1 MPGIDPI
8 VALVVAVAE
17 NGVIGRAGRL
27 PWRIPS
33 EMQHFRDITLDKPV
47 IMGRKTFASLKK
59 PLAKRDNIVLTH
71 NREYAPQG
79 AIAVESVEQAL
90 KVAGDCA
97 MARAAKEIMVIGG
110 AAIYAAL
117 LPRAGRIYFTR
128 VHAKPDGDVSLP
140 ELDREIWREVSS
152 EHHARGEKDEFDY
165 TISIFARAGTD
176 SAA

>member
-1 MPGIDPI
+1 MPGLDPI
-8 VALVVAVAE
+8 VAVVVAVAE
-17 NGVIGRAGRL
+17 NGVIGRAGGL

-33 EMQHFRDITLDKPV
+33 EMGHFRRVTLDKPV
-47 IMGRKTFASLKK
+47 IMGRKTFGSLKK
-59 PLAKRDNIVLTH
+59 PLAQRDNIVLTH

-117 LPRAGRIYFTR
+117 LPRAARIYFTR
-128 VHAKPDGDVSLP
+128 VHASPDGDVSFP
-140 ELDREIWREVSS
+140 ELDPGLWSEVSS
-152 EHHARGEKDEFDY
+152 EHHPSRENDEFDY
-165 TISIFARAGTD
+165 TISVFERAGTD
-176 SAA
+176 RAA

>member
-1 MPGIDPI
+1 MPGMDPI
-8 VALVVAVAE
+8 IAIVVAVAE

-33 EMQHFRDITLDKPV
+33 DMQHFRNVTLDKPV
-47 IMGRKTFASLKK
+47 IMGRKTFASLAK
-59 PLAKRDNIVLTH
+59 PLARRDNIVLTH

-79 AIAVESVEQAL
+79 AIAVESVEQAV

-110 AAIYAAL
+110 AAIYAGL
-117 LPRAGRIYFTR
+117 LPRASRVYFTR
-128 VHAKPDGDVSLP
+128 VHARPDGDVRFP
-140 ELDREIWREVSS
+140 DLDAETWREVSS
-152 EHHARGEKDEFDY
+152 EHHPRGEKDEFDY
-165 TISIFARAGTD
+165 TISIFERTGTD

>member
-1 MPGIDPI
+1 MPGMNPI

-33 EMQHFRDITLDKPV
+33 EMRHFRRITLDKPV
-47 IMGRKTFASLKK
+47 IMGRKTFASLQK

-90 KVAGDCA
+90 KVAGGCA
-97 MARAAKEIMVIGG
+97 FARAAKEVMVIGG
-110 AAIYAAL
+110 AEIYAAL
-117 LPRAGRIYFTR
+117 LPQAKRIYLTR
-128 VHAKPDGDVSLP
+128 IHAEPNGDVSFP
-140 ELDREIWREVSS
+140 AIDQAIWRKVSS
-152 EHHARGEKDEFDY
+152 EHHPRGEKDEFDY
-165 TISIFARAGTD
+165 TISVFERDGTD
-176 SAA
+176 RAA

>member
-1 MPGIDPI
+1 MSGIDPL

-17 NGVIGRAGRL
+17 NGVIGRDGRL

-33 EMQHFRDITLDKPV
+33 EMEHFRRVTLDKPV
-47 IMGRKTFASLKK
+47 IMGRRTFASLKQ
-59 PLAKRDNIVLTH
+59 PLAQRDNIVLTH

-110 AAIYAAL
+110 SAVYAAL
-117 LPRAGRIYFTR
+117 LPRASRVYLTR
-128 VHAKPDGDVSLP
+128 VHTKPAGDVSFP
-140 ELDREIWREVSS
+140 ELDPAKWCEVSS
-152 EHHARGEKDEFDY
+152 EHQAADARDEFDY
-165 TISIFARAGTD
+165 TISVFERAGTVRP
-176 SAA
+176 A